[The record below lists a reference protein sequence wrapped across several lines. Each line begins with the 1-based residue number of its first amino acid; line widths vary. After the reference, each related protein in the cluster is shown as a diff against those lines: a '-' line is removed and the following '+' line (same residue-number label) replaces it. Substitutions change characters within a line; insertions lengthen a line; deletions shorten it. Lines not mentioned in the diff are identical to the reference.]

1 MTLAQAF
8 DRQAPLRT
16 KVIRSTPL
24 VPWFH
29 KEIKAARRD
38 KRKAE
43 RKRRRTGSREDMLA
57 YKAKQNNA
65 NALMMKLDARSI
77 MTSLS
82 IIEEAWA
89 RLQTCQ

>member
-16 KVIRSTPL
+16 KVIRSTSL

-29 KEIKAARRD
+29 EEIKAARRD

-43 RKRRRTGSREDMLA
+43 RKWRRTGSTEDTLA
-57 YKAKQNNA
+57 YKAKKNNA

-82 IIEEAWA
+82 IIEEA
-89 RLQTCQ
+89 

>member
-29 KEIKAARRD
+29 EEIKAARRD

-43 RKRRRTGSREDMLA
+43 RKWRRTGSREDTLA
-57 YKAKQNNA
+57 YKARKNNA

>member
-8 DRQAPLRT
+8 DRQASLRT

-29 KEIKAARRD
+29 EEIKAARRD

-43 RKRRRTGSREDMLA
+43 RKWRRTGSTLA
-57 YKAKQNNA
+57 YKAKKNNA
-65 NALMMKLDARSI
+65 NALIMKLDAHSI

-82 IIEEAWA
+82 IIKEA
-89 RLQTCQ
+89 